1 MLTWLATW
9 LQQIIAVV
17 LLAGFVDL
25 LLPNKSMQR
34 YVRLVAGL
42 IILLTILTPILRM
55 LQGDF
60 SAKLNQSVDGWFKS
74 EPSKELRMPTLQDI
88 QHNADVLRKKQ
99 QASAATLTEKQ
110 LAQAMRL
117 QITKRTG
124 IVTAEVAVKLDAEA
138 AKGKQDAGV
147 ASVVVT
153 LPDQTRST
161 SEIPASSTAVEKAGD
176 INVGGP
182 DDSIQPDKSRASE
195 EEEAVK
201 PVNEIPSVDVVVR
214 IDPDQDGQPDASAP
228 QNASGYEAVDGQFAD
243 AIRQVLREG
252 WGVEGQAV
260 VIRQKQEL
268 MNKSS
273 R

>member
-1 MLTWLATW
+1 MLSWLATW

-17 LLAGFVDL
+17 LLAGLIDL

-60 SAKLNQSVDGWFKS
+60 SAKLDQNVEGWFKS

-88 QHNADVLRKKQ
+88 QRNADVLKKKQ
-99 QASAATLTEKQ
+99 EASAATLTEKQ
-110 LAQAMRL
+110 LALTMRS
-117 QITKRTG
+117 QITERTG
-124 IVTAEVAVKLDAEA
+124 IETTDIAVKLA
-138 AKGKQDAGV
+138 AGSGRGKQDAGV

-161 SEIPASSTAVEKAGD
+161 SEISPSSTAVEKTGG

-182 DDSIQPDKSRASE
+182 DDSIHPDKSRISE
-195 EEEAVK
+195 ESGRVRS
-201 PVNEIPSVDVVVR
+201 VIEIPNVEVVVR
-214 IDPDQDGQPDASAP
+214 VDEQRNSQTELSESPSTG
-228 QNASGYEAVDGQFAD
+228 GYEMVDGRIAE
-243 AIRQVLREG
+243 AIREVLREG
-252 WGVEGQAV
+252 WSVKAQAV
-260 VIRQKQEL
+260 VIRQKQDL
-268 MNKSS
+268 MNKGD